1 MNEDEKWLQKEAGAG
16 ETIVMRDWG
25 NYLIY
30 EIIK

>member
-25 NYLIY
+25 NYLFM
-30 EIIK
+30 K